1 MTVPNK
7 EMQAN
12 AERGLELRRKYGRG
26 GTAVGVARARDIM
39 NAKDLSD
46 RTIKRMFS
54 YFSRHQ
60 SNYAEHYGEKEND
73 GGENAF
79 TIAWLLWGGDAGFK
93 WSERL
98 VEQMDRSY
106 QERPYPNE
114 HAARI
119 REPEKYEGFR
129 RMNDELRKRIHVILG
144 LNEGTSEIQSIRFD
158 KNSWSVD
165 DALEWLDDKGYEP
178 LKFEPALEE
187 KTMSYDERQID
198 VEKDLKDNVEQSRF
212 IEEVQHRSITMGRNV
227 LDEETRTVELS
238 VSSEKPVERNFGTE
252 ILDHTKD
259 SIDLEFL
266 ASGNAPL
273 LLDHDMEKQIG
284 KIESVKLD
292 EQERKL
298 RAVVRFGRGTLA
310 NEVFLDVVD
319 GIRSN
324 VSIGYTVNKMKKEE
338 GGKYRVIDYKI
349 HEVSIVSIPADS
361 DVGVNRAIDDVTVVE
376 GRCDDVVTD
385 VQSDSSDSIR
395 NNVNLNP
402 KEKENTMSDLD
413 IKAIEAEAKKSAQ
426 QDAAKIFELGARHN
440 QVEMAQTAVAQGRS
454 IEDFRSEL
462 LDTVGSKGAV
472 EPQNIGMSEKEVRQ
486 FSIVK
491 AVRALANPHDR
502 RAQEDAA
509 FEFECSRA
517 TGRNTQGIIV
527 PADVLNSYKRDLNSS
542 DESALFADDFR
553 GGDFV
558 DVLRNKSSV
567 MAAGATVLSGLTGD
581 VKIPKKATAASAS
594 WVGEGSA
601 VSESEMTASAI
612 TLSPKTVGAFTDV
625 TTQLLAQSSLD
636 IENLIRED
644 LAQSIAIAMDLAA
657 LEGTG
662 SNGQPTG
669 ILNTVGVNQ
678 VANFAAANPTF
689 AEVVSLETAVAEDNA
704 LMGNLAYILPS
715 SMYGALKTTEK
726 ASGTAQFVVEPGKT
740 INGYNAIDTNQA
752 TAGNLYFG
760 NFSDVLV
767 GLFGGLELIVDPYSN
782 APSGLIRITAR
793 QMMDVAVRHA
803 QSFAFGN
810 DGA

>member
-1 MTVPNK
+1 MTIPNK

-12 AERGLELRRKYGRG
+12 AKRGLELRRGYGRG

-46 RTIKRMFS
+46 RTIKRMYS
-54 YFSRHQ
+54 YFSRHE
-60 SNYAEHYGEKEND
+60 SNYAEHYGEKETD
-73 GGENAF
+73 GGPNAF
-79 TIAWLLWGGDAGFK
+79 TIAWLLWGGDAGFR

-114 HAARI
+114 HNARI
-119 REPEKYEGFR
+119 TEPDQYQGFR
-129 RMNDELRKRIHVILG
+129 RMNDELGNGIHVILG
-144 LNEGTSEIQSIRFD
+144 LIDGQSEIQSIRFD
-158 KNSWSVD
+158 KTKWTVEQSQ
-165 DALEWLDDKGYEP
+165 AWLADEGYEP
-178 LKFEPALEE
+178 LKFEPAIEE
-187 KTMSYDERQID
+187 KEMTNEVTEKVEEQIEISDNDE
-198 VEKDLKDNVEQSRF
+198 SRF
-212 IEEVQHRSITMGRNV
+212 IEEVQHRSITLGRNV
-227 LDEETRTVELS
+227 LDEESRTIEMS
-238 VSSEKPVERNFGTE
+238 VSSEKPVDRSFGVE
-252 ILDHTKD
+252 ILDHTRE
-259 SIDLEFL
+259 SMDLEFL
-266 ASGNAPL
+266 NSGNAPL
-273 LLDHDMEKQIG
+273 LLDHEMEKQIG
-284 KIESVKLD
+284 IIESVKLD
-292 EQERKL
+292 EQEKKL
-298 RAVVRFGRGTLA
+298 RAIVRFGRGTLA
-310 NEVFLDVVD
+310 SEVFNDVVD
-319 GIRSN
+319 GIRKN
-324 VSIGYTVNKMKKEE
+324 VSIGYTVKKMKKEE
-338 GGKYRVIDYKI
+338 GGSYRVIDYKI

-376 GRCDDVVTD
+376 GHCDEVVTD

-402 KEKENTMSDLD
+402 KEENIMSDLD
-413 IKAIEAEAKKSAQ
+413 IKAVEAEAKKSAQ
-426 QDAAKIFELGARHN
+426 LDAAKMIELGARHN
-440 QVEMAQTAVAQGRS
+440 QVEMAQTAIAQGRS

-462 LDTVGSKGAV
+462 LDTVGSKAAV
-472 EPQNIGMSEKEVRQ
+472 QPQNIGMSEKEIRK

-502 RAQEDAA
+502 KAQEDAA

-527 PADVLNSYKRDLNSS
+527 PADVLNSYKRDLNST

-553 GGDFV
+553 GGDFI

-567 MAAGATVLSGLTGD
+567 MAAGATVLSGLSGD
-581 VKIPKKATAASAS
+581 VKIPKKVSAASAS
-594 WVGEGSA
+594 WIGESSA
-601 VSESEMTASAI
+601 VSESEMTASAV
-612 TLSPKTVGAFTDV
+612 TLTPKTVGAFTDV

-644 LAQSIAIAMDLAA
+644 LAQAIAIAMDKAA

-669 ILNTVGVNQ
+669 ILNVTGVNQ
-678 VANFAAANPTF
+678 VTNFAAATPTF
-689 AEVVSLETAVAEDNA
+689 AECVSLETAVSEDNA

-726 ASGTAQFVVEPGKT
+726 ASGTAQFVVEPQGT
-740 INGYNAIDTNQA
+740 INGYNAIVSNQA
-752 TAGNLYFG
+752 TAGNLYYG
-760 NFSDVLV
+760 NFSDVIV
-767 GLFGGLELIVDPYSN
+767 GLFSGLELVVDPYTN
-782 APSGLIRITAR
+782 APSGIIRITAR

>member
-1 MTVPNK
+1 MTIPNK

-12 AERGLELRRKYGRG
+12 AERGLKLRREYGRG

-54 YFSRHQ
+54 YFSRHE
-60 SNYAEHYGEKEND
+60 SNYSEHYGEKESD
-73 GGENAF
+73 GGPNAF
-79 TIAWLLWGGDAGFK
+79 TIAWLLWGGDAGFR

-106 QERPYPNE
+106 QKRPYPNE
-114 HAARI
+114 HNARI
-119 REPEKYEGFR
+119 TEPDQYQGFR
-129 RMNDELRKRIHVILG
+129 RMNDELGNGIHVILG
-144 LNEGTSEIQSIRFD
+144 LIDGQSEIQSIRFD
-158 KNSWSVD
+158 KTKWTVEQSQ
-165 DALEWLDDKGYEP
+165 AWLADEGYEP
-178 LKFEPALEE
+178 LEFEPAIEE
-187 KTMSYDERQID
+187 KEMTNEVTEKVEEQIEISDNDE
-198 VEKDLKDNVEQSRF
+198 SRF
-212 IEEVQHRSITMGRNV
+212 IEEVQHRSITLGRNV
-227 LDEETRTVELS
+227 LDEESRTIEMS
-238 VSSEKPVERNFGTE
+238 VSSEKPVDRSFGVE
-252 ILDHTKD
+252 ILDHTRE
-259 SIDLEFL
+259 SMDLEFL
-266 ASGNAPL
+266 NSGNAPL
-273 LLDHDMEKQIG
+273 LLDHEMEKQIG
-284 KIESVKLD
+284 IIESVKLD
-292 EQERKL
+292 EQEKKL
-298 RAVVRFGRGTLA
+298 RAIVRFGRGTLA
-310 NEVFLDVVD
+310 SEVFNDVVD
-319 GIRSN
+319 GIRKN
-324 VSIGYTVNKMKKEE
+324 VSIGYTVKKMKKEE
-338 GGKYRVIDYKI
+338 GGSYRVIDYKI

-361 DVGVNRAIDDVTVVE
+361 DVGVNRALDDVTVVE
-376 GRCDDVVTD
+376 GHCDEVVTD

-402 KEKENTMSDLD
+402 KEENIMSDLD
-413 IKAIEAEAKKSAQ
+413 IKAVEAEAKKSAQ
-426 QDAAKIFELGARHN
+426 LDAAKMIELGARHN
-440 QVEMAQTAVAQGRS
+440 QVEMAQNAIAQGRS

-462 LDTVGSKGAV
+462 LDTVGSKAAV
-472 EPQNIGMSEKEVRQ
+472 QPQNIGMSEKEIRK

-502 RAQEDAA
+502 KAQEDAA

-527 PADVLNSYKRDLNSS
+527 PADVLNSYKRDLNST
-542 DESALFADDFR
+542 DEAALFADDFR

-567 MAAGATVLSGLTGD
+567 MAAGATVLSGLSGD

-601 VSESEMTASAI
+601 VSESEMTATAI
-612 TLSPKTVGAFTDV
+612 TMSPKTVGAFTDV

-644 LAQSIAIAMDLAA
+644 LAQAIAIAMDKAA

-669 ILNTVGVNQ
+669 ILNVTGVNQ
-678 VANFAAANPTF
+678 VTNFAAATPTF
-689 AEVVSLETAVAEDNA
+689 AECVSLETAVSEDNA

-726 ASGTAQFVVEPGKT
+726 ASGTAQFVVEPQGT
-740 INGYNAIDTNQA
+740 INGYNAIVSNQA
-752 TAGNLYFG
+752 TAGNLYYG

-767 GLFGGLELIVDPYSN
+767 GLFGGLELVVDPYSN

-810 DGA
+810 DG

>member
-1 MTVPNK
+1 MTIPNK

-12 AERGLELRRKYGRG
+12 AERGLKLRREYGRG

-46 RTIKRMFS
+46 RTIKRMYS
-54 YFSRHQ
+54 YFSRHE
-60 SNYAEHYGEKEND
+60 SNYAEHYGEKETD
-73 GGENAF
+73 GGPNAF
-79 TIAWLLWGGDAGFK
+79 TIAWLLWGGDAGFR

-106 QERPYPNE
+106 QKRPYPNE
-114 HAARI
+114 HNARI
-119 REPEKYEGFR
+119 TEPDQYQGFR
-129 RMNDELRKRIHVILG
+129 RMNDELGNGIHVILG
-144 LNEGTSEIQSIRFD
+144 LIDGQSEIQSIRFD
-158 KNSWSVD
+158 KTKWTVEQSQ
-165 DALEWLDDKGYEP
+165 AWLADEGYEP
-178 LKFEPALEE
+178 LEFEPAIEE
-187 KTMSYDERQID
+187 KEMTNEVTEKVEEQIEISDNDE
-198 VEKDLKDNVEQSRF
+198 SRF
-212 IEEVQHRSITMGRNV
+212 IEEVQHRSITLGRNV
-227 LDEETRTVELS
+227 LDEESRTIEMS
-238 VSSEKPVERNFGTE
+238 VSSEKPVDRSFGVE
-252 ILDHTKD
+252 ILDHTRE
-259 SIDLEFL
+259 SMDLEFL
-266 ASGNAPL
+266 NSGNAPL
-273 LLDHDMEKQIG
+273 LLDHEMEKQIG
-284 KIESVKLD
+284 IIESVKLD
-292 EQERKL
+292 EQEKKL
-298 RAVVRFGRGTLA
+298 RAIVRFGRGTLA
-310 NEVFLDVVD
+310 SEVFNDVVD
-319 GIRSN
+319 GIRKN
-324 VSIGYTVNKMKKEE
+324 VSIGYTVKKMKKEE
-338 GGKYRVIDYKI
+338 GGSYRVIDYKI

-361 DVGVNRAIDDVTVVE
+361 DVGVNRALDDVTVVE
-376 GRCDDVVTD
+376 GHCDEVVTD

-402 KEKENTMSDLD
+402 KEENIMSDLD
-413 IKAIEAEAKKSAQ
+413 IKAVEAEAKKSAQ
-426 QDAAKIFELGARHN
+426 LDAAKMIELGARHN
-440 QVEMAQTAVAQGRS
+440 QVEMAQNAIAQGRS

-462 LDTVGSKGAV
+462 LDTVGSKAAV
-472 EPQNIGMSEKEVRQ
+472 QPQNIGMSEKEIRK

-502 RAQEDAA
+502 KAQEDAA

-527 PADVLNSYKRDLNSS
+527 PADVLNSYKRDLNST
-542 DESALFADDFR
+542 DEAALFADDFR

-567 MAAGATVLSGLTGD
+567 MAAGATVLSGLSGD

-601 VSESEMTASAI
+601 VSESEMTATAI
-612 TLSPKTVGAFTDV
+612 TMSPKTVGAFTDV

-644 LAQSIAIAMDLAA
+644 LAQAIAIAMDKAA

-669 ILNTVGVNQ
+669 ILNVTGVNQ
-678 VANFAAANPTF
+678 VTNFAAATPTF
-689 AEVVSLETAVAEDNA
+689 AECVSLETAVSEDNA

-726 ASGTAQFVVEPGKT
+726 ASGTAQFVVEPQGT
-740 INGYNAIDTNQA
+740 INGYNAIVSNQA
-752 TAGNLYFG
+752 TAGNLYYG

-767 GLFGGLELIVDPYSN
+767 GLFGGLELVVDPYSN

-810 DGA
+810 DG

>member
-1 MTVPNK
+1 MTIPNK

-12 AERGLELRRKYGRG
+12 AERGLKLRREYGRG

-46 RTIKRMFS
+46 RTIKRMYS
-54 YFSRHQ
+54 YFSRHE
-60 SNYAEHYGEKEND
+60 SNYAEHYGEKETD
-73 GGENAF
+73 GGPNAF
-79 TIAWLLWGGDAGFK
+79 TIAWLLWGGDAGFR

-106 QERPYPNE
+106 QKRPYPNE
-114 HAARI
+114 HNARI
-119 REPEKYEGFR
+119 TEPDQYQGFR
-129 RMNDELRKRIHVILG
+129 RMNDELGNGIHVILG
-144 LNEGTSEIQSIRFD
+144 LIDGQSEIQSIRFD
-158 KNSWSVD
+158 KTKWTVEQSQ
-165 DALEWLDDKGYEP
+165 AWLADEGYEP
-178 LKFEPALEE
+178 LKFEPAIEE
-187 KTMSYDERQID
+187 KEMTNEVTEKVEEQIEISDNDE
-198 VEKDLKDNVEQSRF
+198 SRF
-212 IEEVQHRSITMGRNV
+212 IEEVQHRSITLGRNV
-227 LDEETRTVELS
+227 LDEESRTIEMS
-238 VSSEKPVERNFGTE
+238 VSSEKPVDRSFGVE
-252 ILDHTKD
+252 ILDHTRE
-259 SIDLEFL
+259 SMDLEFL
-266 ASGNAPL
+266 NSGNAPL
-273 LLDHDMEKQIG
+273 LLDHEMEKQIG
-284 KIESVKLD
+284 IIESVKLD
-292 EQERKL
+292 EQEKKL
-298 RAVVRFGRGTLA
+298 RAIVRFGRGTLA
-310 NEVFLDVVD
+310 SEVFNDVVD
-319 GIRSN
+319 GIRKN
-324 VSIGYTVNKMKKEE
+324 VSIGYTVKKMKKEE
-338 GGKYRVIDYKI
+338 GGSYRVIDYKI

-376 GRCDDVVTD
+376 GHCDEVVTD

-402 KEKENTMSDLD
+402 KEENIMSDLD
-413 IKAIEAEAKKSAQ
+413 IKAVEAEAKKSAQ
-426 QDAAKIFELGARHN
+426 LDAAKMIELGARHN
-440 QVEMAQTAVAQGRS
+440 QVEMAQNAIAQGRS

-462 LDTVGSKGAV
+462 LDTVGSKAAV
-472 EPQNIGMSEKEVRQ
+472 QPQNIGMSEKEIRK

-502 RAQEDAA
+502 KAQEDAA

-527 PADVLNSYKRDLNSS
+527 PADVLNSYKRDLNST
-542 DESALFADDFR
+542 DEAALFADDFR

-567 MAAGATVLSGLTGD
+567 MAAGATVLSGLSGD

-601 VSESEMTASAI
+601 VSESEMTATAI
-612 TLSPKTVGAFTDV
+612 TMSPKTVGAFTDV

-644 LAQSIAIAMDLAA
+644 LAQAIAIAMDKAA

-669 ILNTVGVNQ
+669 ILNVTGVNQ
-678 VANFAAANPTF
+678 VTNFAAANPTF
-689 AEVVSLETAVAEDNA
+689 AEVVTLETAVSEDNA

-726 ASGTAQFVVEPGKT
+726 ASGTAQFVVEPQGT
-740 INGYNAIDTNQA
+740 INGYNAIVSNQA
-752 TAGNLYFG
+752 TAGNLYYG

-767 GLFGGLELIVDPYSN
+767 GLFGGLELVVDPYSN